1 MDILVTVDGLKKSFG
16 VHDIFQNV
24 SFTVRQGEKVGL
36 VGVNGS
42 GKTTLLRCL
51 LDPDFADGGSVKF
64 AGDLRLGYV
73 EQGFDDF
80 REETVWQFMQHACPD
95 ILNLREKMR
104 QLEEASGRAQGEE
117 LQGILDQYARTE
129 SRYAHLDGYH
139 YENNIKRVLIG
150 LGYPE
155 ETWQWRADKLSG
167 GQKTRLQLA
176 AALVNSPDLLIL
188 DEVLGL
194 DEPTN
199 HLDIVMSEWLE
210 NYLREF
216 RGGVLVISHDRA
228 FLDNVVEEILEMEG
242 GTLHRFKGN
251 YSRYLEQKEIQVL
264 TQTRAYEAQ
273 QEYIARQEAYIRRF
287 KAGIKSK
294 MARGRQSQLDRLER
308 IDAPVQEEEFQLRLP
323 HAAECAEKVIILE
336 HLDVGYP
343 QHLLLQDVDLT
354 LRRGEKVAIIG
365 PNGCGKSTLLKTIL
379 QELPPLKG
387 EARIGNRVKIGYFSQ
402 SYERLDENQTIMEN
416 FLTEY
421 GLTDEQTR
429 RLLGSMMFHGE
440 DVFKVIGTL
449 SGGQKARLVLLK
461 LVLDGANCLLL
472 DEPTNH
478 LDIAAK
484 EAVEAALETFDGTVL
499 LVSHDRYLVNEV
511 AGRIWAVEDGHVT
524 DYKGNYDFYLE
535 ERDKNRSQEAAP
547 EILRKEKEPA
557 TKATPAA
564 AAPQTAQPEKKMEK
578 KPEKKP
584 YSPAEAQKL
593 LPQVELKIREYEA
606 LQKVLSDKIA
616 DPANQQDLETSTKL
630 AEEYAEQSK
639 ILDGLMD
646 KWEKLMESLE

>member
-1 MDILVTVDGLKKSFG
+1 M
-16 VHDIFQNV
+16 
-24 SFTVRQGEKVGL
+24 GL

-51 LDPDFADGGSVKF
+51 LDPEFADGGSVKF

-80 REETVWQFMQHACPD
+80 REETIWQFMQHACPD

-139 YENNIKRVLIG
+139 YESNIKRVLIG

-176 AALVNSPDLLIL
+176 AALVNSPDLLI
-188 DEVLGL
+188 L

-308 IDAPVQEEEFQLRLP
+308 IDAPIQEEEFQLRLP

-343 QHLLLQDVDLT
+343 QHLLLQDVDMT

-535 ERDKNRSQEAAP
+535 ERNKERDQAAASLAAP
-547 EILRKEKEPA
+547 AASRKEEKKVPKGETEPISAQPA
-557 TKATPAA
+557 TAVPKT
-564 AAPQTAQPEKKMEK
+564 
-578 KPEKKP
+578 EKKP

-606 LQKVLSDKIA
+606 LQKVLSAKIA

>member
-188 DEVLGL
+188 DE
-194 DEPTN
+194 PTN

-336 HLDVGYP
+336 HLDVGYS

-484 EAVEAALETFDGTVL
+484 EAVETALETFDGTVL

-535 ERDKNRSQEAAP
+535 ERDKNQSQEAAP
-547 EILRKEKEPA
+547 ETLRKEKEPA
-557 TKATPAA
+557 AKATPAA

>member
-1 MDILVTVDGLKKSFG
+1 MVTVDGLKKSFG

-24 SFTVRQGEKVGL
+24 SFTIRQGEKVGL

-51 LDPDFADGGSVKF
+51 LNPDFADGGSVKF
-64 AGDLRLGYV
+64 AGELRLGYV

-80 REETVWQFMQHACPD
+80 REETVREFMQHACPD
-95 ILNLREKMR
+95 ILDLREKMR
-104 QLEEASGRAQGEE
+104 RLEEASGRAQGEE

-139 YENNIKRVLIG
+139 YESNIKRVLLG

-155 ETWQWRADKLSG
+155 DTWQWRADKLSG

-176 AALVNSPDLLIL
+176 AALVNSPDMLI
-188 DEVLGL
+188 L

-210 NYLREF
+210 KYLREF

-242 GTLHRFKGN
+242 GTIHRFKGN

-323 HAAECAEKVIILE
+323 HAAECAEKVIMLE

-402 SYERLDENQTIMEN
+402 SYERLDEKQTIMEN

-511 AGRIWAVEDGHVT
+511 AGRIWAVEEGHVT

-535 ERDKNRSQEAAP
+535 ERDKNRSREGQTAPAVPAAS
-547 EILRKEKEPA
+547 RKEEKPA
-557 TKATPAA
+557 SQGAQEPAA
-564 AAPQTAQPEKKMEK
+564 AKPAAPVPPGEKKT
-578 KPEKKP
+578 EKKP

-616 DPANQQDLETSTKL
+616 DPANQQDLETSTRL
-630 AEEYAEQSK
+630 AEEYAEQDK
-639 ILDGLMD
+639 ILDGLME

>member
-176 AALVNSPDLLIL
+176 AALVNSPDLLI
-188 DEVLGL
+188 L

-421 GLTDEQTR
+421 GLTDEQIR

-547 EILRKEKEPA
+547 ETLRKEKEPA
-557 TKATPAA
+557 AKATSAA